1 MNQSLIFLFGH
12 QERKDNMELKN
23 YEINGEKIDIKDI
36 SKISNSANSI
46 FEKECVT
53 AILFEKPII
62 FSDYTVENYNMDFWH
77 MGSLE
82 NKDLKTNS
90 AGRKYY
96 NIKPC
101 NNTLYS
107 NKCTNCVDHIYPIN
121 IRSTLRD
128 KCIYRMSTIEWFR
141 IIIEKINNNEP
152 NVKAWQVNTLNSK
165 RTIEKQLKI
174 RFQEKEIDYL
184 IILKDVGDKYYFI
197 TSYPVFEHKQKKELD
212 KEYKSK
218 DSLKIK

>member
-1 MNQSLIFLFGH
+1 
-12 QERKDNMELKN
+12 
-23 YEINGEKIDIKDI
+23 
-36 SKISNSANSI
+36 
-46 FEKECVT
+46 
-53 AILFEKPII
+53 
-62 FSDYTVENYNMDFWH
+62 MDFWH

-218 DSLKIK
+218 DSIKIK